1 MNNDK
6 DIRSKY
12 SLIIF
17 SIIAIFSGWIGRG
30 VDLLS
35 KTTEGSTPGQLV
47 WLLLP
52 LLSVLIIK
60 KVFKSS
66 QSTIGFKP
74 NYNENSKYYLI
85 SILFYPIVIIGY
97 LIMGTTFDFISFND
111 VSFESIIQLFISM
124 VIAQT
129 LKNMFEEF
137 SWRGYLAPE
146 LFVLKINRYL
156 SHFIVGIVWAL
167 WHIPYNH
174 IFIDTYRITTTVW
187 YYPAFILGIVVLSF
201 AYGEIRYHVNAIW
214 PALIMHTVG
223 NVLFNTLILSSL
235 LNLNKADTVLTSIGV
250 EGFIIIG
257 ITIILTLIIINSGK
271 HHKIHY
277 KS

>member
-1 MNNDK
+1 MNNN
-6 DIRSKY
+6 ITRRSKY

-17 SIIAIFSGWIGRG
+17 SIIAILSGWIGRG
-30 VDLLS
+30 IDLLS
-35 KTTEGSTPGQLV
+35 GTTEGSTPGQLV

-74 NYNENSKYYLI
+74 KYKANKKYYLI

-97 LIMGTTFDFISFND
+97 LIIGAIFGFISFND
-111 VSFESIIQLFISM
+111 VSFETIIPLFISM
-124 VIAQT
+124 IIAQT
-129 LKNMFEEF
+129 FKNIFEEF

-187 YYPAFILGIVVLSF
+187 YYPAFILGIIVLSF
-201 AYGEIRYHVNAIW
+201 AYGEIRYRVNAIW

-223 NVLFNTLILSSL
+223 NALFNTLILSSW
-235 LNLNKADTVLTSIGV
+235 LNLNKADTVVTSIGV

-257 ITIILTLIIINSGK
+257 ITLILTLIILQSGK
-271 HHKIHY
+271 HHKIHT